1 MNYAIMVKLG
11 DDWRYMCEG
20 PIDDLRVSVMSL
32 EDAEEAAVEAWKYYG
47 NEQDIKI
54 VPYD

>member
-11 DDWRYMCEG
+11 DDWVYMSEG
-20 PIDDLRVSVMSL
+20 PIEDLRVSVMSL
-32 EDAEEAAVEAWKYYG
+32 EDAEEAIEAWKHYG